1 MIVLK
6 ASITIH
12 AEQRAGF
19 LGALEPLISASRAE
33 AGCLTYECYEVVGE
47 ANHFIFFEEWESMD
61 ALHIHEASDHLKT
74 FRGHLRDMLRERVP
88 TRVYHVDV
96 VTTL

>member
-12 AEQRAGF
+12 AEQRDAF
-19 LGALEPLISASRAE
+19 LQALQPLLAASRAE
-33 AGCLTYECYEVVGE
+33 DGCLTYECYEVVGE
-47 ANHFIFFEEWESMD
+47 ANHFIFFEAWAGMD
-61 ALHIHEASDHLKT
+61 ALHIHESSDHLKL
-74 FRGHLRDMLRERVP
+74 FRGHLRAMLRDRVP
-88 TRVYHVDV
+88 TRVYHVET